1 MTARATP
8 LPPLFCASSATE
20 MLSESWADLAT
31 RAYGRLQGRRR
42 EVRDWSELPRD
53 DADGIRRV
61 LLEDPSYVPGVARSP
76 IATWRVYRASAE
88 ATPGASGAS
97 AEATAGAT
105 ITVFCP
111 DRRRLEALRPFLE
124 AVLLP
129 LLAATLEL
137 LREEGRLRN
146 SSIAPFTFAF
156 VPAGGRRRL
165 PVRPRAPVLPDH
177 INGGVTFGRERLVAV
192 LRKEDACKVLV
203 HELVHLAGLDSPI
216 RPHALPPDLEPALA
230 KRYDVQQTLGK
241 LGIAEAYTETL
252 ACFLYSVWLRLSG
265 TPRTVGDVEGIASVL
280 AGRIERIG
288 TDVAAHFGRGGGRGA
303 GRGKGR
309 GTTGDRH
316 RLLHVREGTHCF
328 AYVFCRAALWR
339 PPFLRRFL
347 VDLYPPGSPPGSDA
361 SGFLRLLVEALDAWT
376 ARAVTPR
383 ARNAPNAPAASTAK
397 TGPKAIGLCAR
408 GKPY

>member
-1 MTARATP
+1 
-8 LPPLFCASSATE
+8 

-53 DADGIRRV
+53 DADVIRRV
-61 LLEDPSYVPGVARSP
+61 LLEDPSYVPGVAVSP
-76 IATWRVYRASAE
+76 IATWRVYRASTG
-88 ATPGASGAS
+88 ATPGATPGA
-97 AEATAGAT
+97 AV
-105 ITVFCP
+105 TVFCP

-137 LREEGRLRN
+137 LREELRLR
-146 SSIAPFTFAF
+146 SGSIAPFTFAF

-230 KRYDVQQTLGK
+230 KRYDVQQTLGETLGK
-241 LGIAEAYTETL
+241 FDQRAEAVHELRRRPPPPLGIAEAYTETL
-252 ACFLYSVWLRLSG
+252 ACFLYSVWLQSVGLAQGAVGSVG
-265 TPRTVGDVEGIASVL
+265 AVGAVGAVGDVEGIASVL

-288 TDVAAHFGRGGGRGA
+288 TDVAAHFGRG
-303 GRGKGR
+303 RGKGR
-309 GTTGDRH
+309 GRGDRR

-347 VDLYPPGSPPGSDA
+347 VDLYPPGSPPGSSDA
-361 SGFLRLLVEALDAWT
+361 SGFLQLLVEALDAWT
-376 ARAVTPR
+376 ARPARTPS
-383 ARNAPNAPAASTAK
+383 AAAAAAK